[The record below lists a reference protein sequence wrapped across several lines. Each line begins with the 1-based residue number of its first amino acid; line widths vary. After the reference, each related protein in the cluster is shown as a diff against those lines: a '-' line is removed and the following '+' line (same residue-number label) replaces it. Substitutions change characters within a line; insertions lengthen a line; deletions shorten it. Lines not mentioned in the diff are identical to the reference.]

1 MLWTSANGSCKTFAY
16 EHNLSEFSYCSFCLH
31 SLFFFLFDA
40 IFKPT
45 GVIQKQHSLC
55 AGVNYR
61 TWTVYCTKLFATVW
75 QWFLFLSDSIWPVVP
90 LCIWLSLFLCHNSL
104 PWLIKSNLSLTT
116 CNNRNELENHFMC
129 LNSLEEVTSR
139 VYFQFF
145 QSTDIKNKST
155 TWQYKLNFTSS
166 LYLLKYFKYLC
177 RTPKHTTKVFWETV
191 VLIWILLLFF
201 AAPCNAEHQLV
212 S

>member
-1 MLWTSANGSCKTFAY
+1 MDHAKHLHMNIICQNLAIAHSAGIHC
-16 EHNLSEFSYCSFCLH
+16 
-31 SLFFFLFDA
+31 FFFLFDA

-90 LCIWLSLFLCHNSL
+90 LCIWLSLFLYHNSL

-116 CNNRNELENHFMC
+116 CNNTWNNSKWPRNELENHFMC

-177 RTPKHTTKVFWETV
+177 RTPKHTTKVF
-191 VLIWILLLFF
+191 LRNCCPYLNSAFILCC
-201 AAPCNAEHQLV
+201 PV
-212 S
+212 